1 MSKSEYQKFILTEL
15 VALIQK
21 KYKIEIIPFFFN
33 NKNEIIIH
41 KPLDYLL
48 QVYTSEQAEIYKV
61 VFVMNIFY
69 FKIIRKLY

>member
-41 KPLDYLL
+41 KPLDYQL